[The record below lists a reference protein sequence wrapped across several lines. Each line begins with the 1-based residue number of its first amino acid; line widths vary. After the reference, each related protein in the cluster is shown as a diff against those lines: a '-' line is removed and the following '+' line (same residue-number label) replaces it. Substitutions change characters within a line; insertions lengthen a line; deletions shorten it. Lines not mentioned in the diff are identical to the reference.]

1 MDEADTTDVIDEA
14 AGLNP
19 ANGAGALR
27 RERPEILR
35 LSQTSHRA
43 ALLPKASGNLP
54 RGERAALVCRMA
66 RLLKDEALAAH
77 YAGLLDREGVFLP
90 LERSPILLPPALP
103 IPAPAAILHHVDL
116 LTLSPE
122 KRRGDVQKLMSVGL
136 TRPRRCDADGS
147 DRLRQLPGPRGDG
160 AAHAERR
167 MIWVLPCMN

>member
-1 MDEADTTDVIDEA
+1 MDEADTTDVIDKA

-54 RGERAALVCRMA
+54 RGERAALACRMA

-77 YAGLLDREGVFLP
+77 YAGLLDREGGV
-90 LERSPILLPPALP
+90 PAFGALSD
-103 IPAPAAILHHVDL
+103 PAAASATDSRTTAILHHVDL

-122 KRRGDVQKLMSVGL
+122 KATRGDVQKLMSVGL
-136 TRPRRCDADGS
+136 PDQDVVTLTGLIAFVNYQARVVTG
-147 DRLRQLPGPRGDG
+147 LRMLKG
-160 AAHAERR
+160 E
-167 MIWVLPCMN
+167 